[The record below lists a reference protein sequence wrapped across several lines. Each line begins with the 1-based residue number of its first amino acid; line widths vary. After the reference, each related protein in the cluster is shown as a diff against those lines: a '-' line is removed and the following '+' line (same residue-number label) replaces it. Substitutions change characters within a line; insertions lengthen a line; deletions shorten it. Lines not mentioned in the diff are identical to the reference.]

1 MEIIK
6 ALMLFQFMNKQMTCW
21 LTFILLIF
29 SSSISALE
37 ISYNEVYAQFL
48 KIKQEVDI
56 LKQYFN
62 ITEEIQPS
70 PVNTILFPRHT
81 WQKSYEVLIKI
92 NIFREKLGLPVMAV
106 ASREPL
112 LHLKPFHVYEQAL
125 RILVELDL
133 LQFHLNIEEKSA
145 QIVNVTD
152 KTITDNFNLLN
163 FVSSQLD
170 LLNQESFTPSHVF
183 AQAMRINEDVNAIL
197 EALEIK
203 NSTIPPPQQQAVQP
217 KNAFQTALLL
227 LQEVNRVK
235 KLVELEN
242 IDYHAFEI
250 ALDQLITPNEVFN
263 LTGIILAELQPLKA
277 YLQLKHVLTPTAHF
291 YKNKTP
297 AEVKQVLGWSVR
309 KLKLIQAIK

>member
-6 ALMLFQFMNKQMTCW
+6 ALVLFQFMNKQMTCW

-29 SSSISALE
+29 PSSISALE
-37 ISYNEVYAQFL
+37 ISYNEIYAKFL
-48 KIKQEVDI
+48 KIKQEVNI
-56 LKQYFN
+56 FKQYFN

-92 NIFREKLGLPVMAV
+92 NIFRDKLGLPIMAV

-170 LLNQESFTPSHVF
+170 LLNQESFTSSHVF

-217 KNAFQTALLL
+217 KNAFQTGLLL
-227 LQEVNRVK
+227 LQEVTRVK
-235 KLVELEN
+235 KLVALEN